1 MSRTLANI
9 FDIQRFSIHDGQGIR
24 TTVFFKGCSLNC
36 QWCQNPES
44 KAPKSQL
51 YFDQAKCQDCK
62 SCIGSCPSGAI
73 SNGAGKSDVDFNM
86 CNDCGQC
93 VESCPNLA
101 FELLGKSY
109 TEDELLDSCLKDQS
123 FYESSGGGVTLSGG
137 EAVLQSEFLQG
148 FLPKLKEAG
157 VHILL
162 ETAGNYPF
170 RLLSP
175 LLPYISHIYI
185 DMKFYSEDKHLKY
198 TGSSNQLILENLGKL
213 VEMDF
218 PLTVRVPGI
227 NGINTDID
235 ENEKIASHLNSLG
248 ISEVELLKY
257 NSLWESKISRIDT
270 AQKQLNISNNEDYL
284 HELKKCYSKYDIR
297 A

>member
-1 MSRTLANI
+1 
-9 FDIQRFSIHDGQGIR
+9 
-24 TTVFFKGCSLNC
+24 
-36 QWCQNPES
+36 
-44 KAPKSQL
+44 
-51 YFDQAKCQDCK
+51 
-62 SCIGSCPSGAI
+62 
-73 SNGAGKSDVDFNM
+73 
-86 CNDCGQC
+86 
-93 VESCPNLA
+93 
-101 FELLGKSY
+101 LGKSY